1 MPPSLDSPYGVRRR
15 PYWTVRRSLT
25 DRTEPYGRVNRTASR
40 KPKSKRFDPGNLF
53 QVAHRHICSAFAVP
67 VGLAH
72 GQVGPGRAVE
82 HRNPRGDTQGRGFPN
97 GAQRARLRGSPS
109 IEKRYPLLLRRL
121 EAAVLVDPRYR
132 GHGQLSVL
140 STMQRLANSSD
151 NHTRLRQDR
160 VDQVVSWN
168 ELKKPLGWG
177 SDGEQTEMA
186 ACDW

>member
-1 MPPSLDSPYGVRRR
+1 M
-15 PYWTVRRSLT
+15 
-25 DRTEPYGRVNRTASR
+25 
-40 KPKSKRFDPGNLF
+40 
-53 QVAHRHICSAFAVP
+53 
-67 VGLAH
+67 
-72 GQVGPGRAVE
+72 
-82 HRNPRGDTQGRGFPN
+82 
-97 GAQRARLRGSPS
+97 
-109 IEKRYPLLLRRL
+109 
-121 EAAVLVDPRYR
+121 LVDPRYR